1 LKNYFITFYIQYP
14 YYLPHVLPIAKKLKK
29 YQKSIL
35 FVLSNKN
42 TNNFIEDTLNKEEIE
57 FTYGED
63 RLKEVDSKILF
74 FLNHYEPVHTKSIIV
89 FMAHAIGTKKC
100 SFDSMIFIADIVF
113 TEGDYRFNG
122 LNQKYPQFKD
132 KIYKIGYSKLDP
144 IKQYNNKKISLLEN
158 MSLDPNKKTILYAP
172 TFYPSSITK
181 MSKSFPL
188 DFKDCNIIVKP
199 HYLSLNRKRYKS
211 HMDKFLNWGKHNNVY
226 VCKQED
232 YDLVPFMAISD
243 ILVSDESS
251 AVFEFA
257 SLDKPVILNRFIK
270 LRLSYILFPKKL
282 FSRMDKGMDMYRNIG
297 PNPKSYKQ
305 MKSDVHQQLEDPNIF
320 QKVRL
325 EYSKNIAGVIDG
337 NASNRLVNILL
348 NKSK

>member
-1 LKNYFITFYIQYP
+1 MAKELKNRNKD
-14 YYLPHVLPIAKKLKK
+14 V
-29 YQKSIL
+29 L
-35 FVLSNKN
+35 FVLSSRNKN
-42 TNNFIEDTLNKEEIE
+42 SFVEIILNKEKID
-57 FTYGED
+57 FVYGEEM
-63 RLKEVDSKILF
+63 LQKVDTKYIY
-74 FLNHYEPVHTKSIIV
+74 FLNHHDEIKRDDVIIV
-89 FMAHAIGTKKC
+89 FMGHGIGTKKC
-100 SFDSMIFIADIVF
+100 SFDSMIFTSDIVF
-113 TEGDYRFNG
+113 VEGDYRYNG
-122 LNQKYPQFKD
+122 LREKYPQFKD
-132 KIYKIGYSKLDP
+132 KIYKIGYTKLDP
-144 IKQYNNKKISLLEN
+144 IEKYSNLKKVSLEKIG
-158 MSLDPNKKTILYAP
+158 LDNSKKTILYAP